1 MRDIMDRREL
11 LGILGAGAAGLVAM
25 GRGQAHADH
34 EGPPE
39 DHIKILGECAKICSE
54 AASHCLDELRK
65 GGRHAEHYAKAHEAA
80 MDCQAF
86 CVLAAT
92 LMARRSPV
100 AQYAHPGAAAA
111 CRNFA
116 VACEGLQDDV
126 MKECVQACR
135 ECEEICRRMAA
146 STR

>member
-1 MRDIMDRREL
+1 MDRREL
-11 LGILGAGAAGLVAM
+11 LGILGAGAAGLVAS
-25 GRGQAHADH
+25 GPGPAQADR

-54 AASHCLDELRK
+54 AAAHCLDELPR
-65 GGRHAEHYAKAHEAA
+65 GGRHAECYVKAHEAA

-100 AQYAHPGAAAA
+100 ARYAHSGAAAA
-111 CRNFA
+111 CRIFSA
-116 VACEGLQDDV
+116 ACEDLQDDF
-126 MKECVQACR
+126 M
-135 ECEEICRRMAA
+135 
-146 STR
+146 